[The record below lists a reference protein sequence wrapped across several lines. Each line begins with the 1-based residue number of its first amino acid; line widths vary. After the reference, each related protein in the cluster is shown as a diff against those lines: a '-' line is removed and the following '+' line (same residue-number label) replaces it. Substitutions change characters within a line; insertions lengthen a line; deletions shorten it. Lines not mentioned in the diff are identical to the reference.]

1 MRTDNV
7 IIERIYY
14 YFINIRESME
24 EWQQVLITV
33 IGWVYFSAWSISFY
47 GQIFENFRRKRYAQ
61 CNVVLR
67 A

>member
-1 MRTDNV
+1 M
-7 IIERIYY
+7 IEGIYY
-14 YFINIRESME
+14 YLIDIRESME
-24 EWQQVLITV
+24 EWQQILITV

-61 CNVVLR
+61 YDVVLR